1 MFTTSVNIQ
10 RHQVQFLIKKIVSNV
25 IIESRVPALCCLHNL
40 SSHSFIHKAGVSLK
54 IFETEEGLI
63 QRQPCPVYEI
73 AIPCKNL
80 LRDHAVTKSIKDV
93 FVVVVD
99 NGLRD
104 LKAAVEN
111 SLFILG
117 SIVGS

>member
-1 MFTTSVNIQ
+1 MFTTPLNIQ
-10 RHQVQFLIKKIVSNV
+10 RYQVQVLVKQMVFNV
-25 IIESRVPALCCLHNL
+25 IIKSWVPALCCLNNL

-54 IFETEEGLI
+54 IFETEEGLV
-63 QRQPCPVYEI
+63 QRQPCPVYKI

-93 FVVVVD
+93 FVIVID
-99 NGLRD
+99 SGLRD

-111 SLFILG
+111 SLLILG
-117 SIVGS
+117 SIVAS